1 MFYKISI
8 LFFLLV
14 FSSYL
19 NATQIINPP
28 RGYSLE
34 ARLKETNILLGE
46 TTQLT
51 LIYRYTDVEDYEI
64 KEPQF
69 SGIVIKELDSKDF
82 KDKNGSFREEIN
94 YSLTPQREGNF
105 TLNDLQVISQIIDT
119 KYKNFNNR
127 SKYTKEF
134 SLKANTLTLEVI
146 KLPNNITAIGEY
158 QLKASVDKQYA
169 KEAEVVTLTLSLYGD
184 GNIQNLDALEPKIE
198 NATLN
203 LLYTTRSKR
212 MHLLTK
218 VYEIVSEQTYTIPSF
233 ELFYFDKEDMLIKK
247 SNSEFIEV
255 TINGY
260 RKTQENFMDNKD
272 KYLYFLLGFTS
283 ILVLLSLYK
292 LLTSKKEKK
301 ESTLVKRV
309 KKSRTKSELYKNVVV
324 FLGRDKELDNFIYQ
338 LEDETFLN
346 FKAIKKELIKR
357 LVKLGLN
364 ERDNLLFTAKNTL

>member
-19 NATQIINPP
+19 NATQTINPP

-203 LLYTTRSKR
+203 LLYTTRSKGQC
-212 MHLLTK
+212 
-218 VYEIVSEQTYTIPSF
+218 I
-233 ELFYFDKEDMLIKK
+233 
-247 SNSEFIEV
+247 
-255 TINGY
+255 
-260 RKTQENFMDNKD
+260 
-272 KYLYFLLGFTS
+272 YLQRYM
-283 ILVLLSLYK
+283 
-292 LLTSKKEKK
+292 
-301 ESTLVKRV
+301 R
-309 KKSRTKSELYKNVVV
+309 
-324 FLGRDKELDNFIYQ
+324 
-338 LEDETFLN
+338 
-346 FKAIKKELIKR
+346 
-357 LVKLGLN
+357 
-364 ERDNLLFTAKNTL
+364 